1 MKISKGEKKVYAILI
16 ISLIMLNPPVL
27 NIVNNYAKTKP
38 LTWNYPTLWLWLQ
51 LWYLI
56 AIITFLLGA
65 IKIDNWKKE
74 YRGDGK

>member
-27 NIVNNYAKTKP
+27 NIVNNYAKIKP